1 MTQRAYVVTRPVR
14 ESGLGSNLASMAGA
28 WQLAQRLGRE
38 LVVDWRRMA
47 FLKDESLNYFTE
59 FFSEL
64 RELDGVRIHYA
75 PSPEAG
81 DHLAAGED
89 ECREVSPDE
98 HADVVA
104 DGSDALPRYVVLTR
118 YHGLDRIGSADRAA
132 DYFRLR
138 RFYQALELRPE
149 LRAKADAFYDARLGG
164 GFVVGINLATGNR
177 TSPTGRYYY
186 GRFDASILENRERL
200 LRRIELATAL
210 ALRRLPRELRDTRRV
225 FFATESAWMAEL
237 LGRIPASHTRRTVF
251 APPETGRLFVE
262 YEELGYSHHAAAE
275 DIVIDHFLLG
285 RCDALVYNG
294 SMFSQYARVLTNH
307 FSGNCRN
314 IDSLFATYWAVTAAR
329 RGRAGLRRLWR

>member
-1 MTQRAYVVTRPVR
+1 MGERAYVVTRPVR

-28 WQLAQRLGRE
+28 WQLARRLGRD
-38 LVVDWRRMA
+38 LVVDWRGMA

-64 RELDGVRIHYA
+64 PELDGVRIHYA

-89 ECREVSPDE
+89 ERRDISASE
-98 HADVVA
+98 HANLVA
-104 DGSDALPRYVVLTR
+104 AGSDALPRYLVLTR
-118 YHGLDRIGSADRAA
+118 YHGLDRMGSDVAR
-132 DYFRLR
+132 DYSRLR

-149 LRAKADAFYDARLGG
+149 VRAKADAFYDERLGG
-164 GFVVGINLATGNR
+164 AFVVGINLATGNE

-186 GRFDASILENRERL
+186 GRFDARIFENRKRL

-210 ALRRLPRELRDTRRV
+210 AVRRLPRELRDTRRV

-237 LGRIPASHTRRTVF
+237 LGRISASHARRTVF
-251 APPETGRLFVE
+251 APPETGRLFVD
-262 YEELGYSHHAAAE
+262 YEQLGYSDRAVAE
-275 DIVIDHFLLG
+275 DTVIDHFLLG

-314 IDSLFATYWAVTAAR
+314 IDSLFATYWVTTAAR
-329 RGRAGLRRLWR
+329 RGRARLRRLRRA